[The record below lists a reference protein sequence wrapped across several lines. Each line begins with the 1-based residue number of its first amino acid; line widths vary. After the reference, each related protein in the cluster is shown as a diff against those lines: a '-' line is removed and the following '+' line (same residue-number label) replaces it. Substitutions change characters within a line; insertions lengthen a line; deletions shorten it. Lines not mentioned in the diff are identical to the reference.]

1 MESKTTKLKTSM
13 VSRTTVY
20 YRTHP
25 KARKKHQEYQAEYNK
40 KPEQVEKRV
49 ECITHNR
56 EHDKKYG
63 KASRKGKDASHT
75 NHGIVYK
82 KSSVNRGS
90 KTDQAGDRRAR
101 GGGRKK

>member
-1 MESKTTKLKTSM
+1 M
-13 VSRTTVY
+13 VSRTAEY

-49 ECITHNR
+49 ELKQKNR

-63 KASRKGKDASHT
+63 KASRAGKDLSHT
-75 NHGIVYK
+75 SHGLVYK
-82 KSSVNRGS
+82 SRSANRGS
-90 KTDQAGDRRAR
+90 KSDTAGDRRAR
-101 GGGRKK
+101 GSKRR